1 MLMVSNKDYIDVQ
14 HNYQANLQTPTVAAI
29 ASALMDR
36 QVRTRMS
43 QGGVTSHTE
52 SEFTKKQ
59 WKKKPYKCG
68 NGMTSWE
75 EQQGTGLNM
84 NAWPPLSTLAGCME
98 SR

>member
-59 WKKKPYKCG
+59 WKKNPT
-68 NGMTSWE
+68 NVETE
-75 EQQGTGLNM
+75 
-84 NAWPPLSTLAGCME
+84 
-98 SR
+98 